1 MKIGILTQPL
11 KSNYGG
17 ILQAYALQTTLERLG
32 HETLVLRREYG
43 SSKAKLYMF
52 RMGSFVKC
60 CVRKYIFFDK
70 NTLICNPFTK
80 GEYVVRKGEDFASKL
95 LRFIHHNIR
104 QTCPLYSGNSLRREI
119 ERQKLQ
125 CIVVGSD
132 QVWREDY
139 SPCITNYF
147 LDFISDGKY
156 DYVKK
161 ISYAASFGTSVNP
174 ISEMKLDTCIQLSK
188 KFHSL
193 SVREKSGVDYM
204 RGVFS
209 QQAELVLDP
218 TLLLSKED
226 YLSLIES
233 KDNQPSGIV
242 SYILDENLEKTKILD
257 DVCSVKSARH
267 SHLTLEIY
275 DVKGNIRQLE
285 SVSKW
290 LASFANADFVVTD
303 SFHGCVFSII
313 FQKNF
318 IVIGNKDRGLD
329 RFYSLLENFGLL
341 DRLVLS
347 YEAYARKKESLYR
360 NIDYRK
366 IGETHKELKEKS
378 MNYLI
383 ESLK

>member
-32 HETLVLRREYG
+32 HEVVVLDRQPGEASMPYVYFCR
-43 SSKAKLYMF
+43 SL
-52 RMGSFVKC
+52 SFFKSL
-60 CVRKYIFFDK
+60 VRKILLRDSK
-70 NTLICNPFTK
+70 IVLCSPFTK
-80 GEYVVRKGEDFASKL
+80 DEYISTIDDCYAAL
-95 LRFIHHNIR
+95 LSSFIKNHIKK
-104 QTCPLYSGNSLRREI
+104 TTSIYSSQALKKYVESNLDSV
-119 ERQKLQ
+119 
-125 CIVVGSD
+125 VVGSD

-204 RGVFS
+204 RDVFS

-242 SYILDENLEKTKILD
+242 SYILDEDLEKTKILD

-366 IGETHKELKEKS
+366 IGETHKELKGKS